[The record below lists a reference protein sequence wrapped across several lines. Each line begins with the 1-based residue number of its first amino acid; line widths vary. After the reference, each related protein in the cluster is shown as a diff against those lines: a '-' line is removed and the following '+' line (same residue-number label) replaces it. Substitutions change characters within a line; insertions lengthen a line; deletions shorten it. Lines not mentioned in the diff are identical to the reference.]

1 MKNDIL
7 RQLGIWTG
15 YNCQIQKRIV
25 SAETIW
31 GNTVSNHKP
40 KIPFFCFPAQIHGD
54 KIILEE
60 FFKNSERFIS
70 KKQMSSPNICRC
82 RPNCLYHFSSLN
94 CCSNLKL
101 LNKEWYCFS
110 PGHLHILHIWTK
122 RWPNFFF
129 TKRKTC
135 FSGKHI
141 VGVFIKE

>member
-1 MKNDIL
+1 MYCDL
-7 RQLGIWTG
+7 WPYVLWPLDF
-15 YNCQIQKRIV
+15 QIQKRIV

-110 PGHLHILHIWTK
+110 PGHLHILRIWTK
-122 RWPNFFF
+122 RWPTYVRKDLLFF
-129 TKRKTC
+129 
-135 FSGKHI
+135 GKHI
-141 VGVFIKE
+141 VGVLIKE